1 MSPAGSQEKIEETIR
16 QAVIAYDRDRDLGAL
31 LDRMKAVASAADPT
45 TLKAAAA
52 PYASLPEVTI
62 PLYESI
68 VSRDDADAQAIVVL
82 ANAYWLTGRG
92 PDVVEQLASRAK
104 TIDPKNRGAW
114 HLWALSEPT
123 LRRRVDRWRE
133 VTVAFPQDQ
142 LARAALADNATSLA
156 SEDHDPV
163 ALRLALDAYTQLL
176 ADARNDQQR
185 QALES
190 TLNTLRSWSW

>member
-1 MSPAGSQEKIEETIR
+1 MSATEGQQGIEEKIR
-16 QAVIAYDRDRDLGAL
+16 DAVGAYDRDRDLGTL
-31 LDRMKAVASAADPT
+31 LDRLKTVAAEADPA

-52 PYASLPEVTI
+52 PYASHLEVII
-62 PLYESI
+62 PLYEAI
-68 VSRDDADAQAIVVL
+68 VSREPNDAQAIVVL

-92 PDVVEQLASRAK
+92 PDVVEQLSSRAK
-104 TIDPKNRGAW
+104 KIDPKNRGAW

-123 LRRRVDRWRE
+123 LRRRVNRWRD
-133 VTVAFPQDQ
+133 VTVAFPHDQ

-176 ADARNDQQR
+176 AEAQNPQQR
-185 QALES
+185 LALES
-190 TLNTLRSWSW
+190 TLKTLRSWSW